1 MNKKIIGIYNLANSV
16 TYLGVILSVL
26 AIILLNK
33 NTNYSIIC
41 LALAGI
47 CDLFDGR
54 IARMFK
60 RTDEEKKYGIE
71 IDSLADVVNFVVC
84 PACVLV
90 YLCGNDITCDI
101 IAVIYVLAGITRLA
115 WFNITTDG
123 NTGFYQGLPVT
134 YSALFISVIYVIIDR
149 VSVLASYSG
158 YIFNGLYILLAIL
171 FVLNIK
177 IKKPTGVWYVIFSL
191 IAIATIVLLI
201 V

>member
-90 YLCGNDITCDI
+90 YLCGNDIICDI

-158 YIFNGLYILLAIL
+158 YIFKGLYILLAIL